1 MTPAPLATPDSTA
14 DERERAA
21 RAPVLTG
28 FPAADVI
35 LERHAGALGPD
46 YAGYAGHVA
55 RVLAF
60 YAGLAPGHEAPDA
73 VQIAGA
79 FHDLGIWTARSW
91 DYLAPSVRL
100 ARDHLAATGREVLTD
115 EVVRIILEHHKLLTY
130 RGVFRETVE
139 TFRRADLVDL
149 SLGAIRCGLSREAV
163 RCVRAAH
170 PNAGFHRRLTEIGG
184 RWALGRPLRPLPM
197 VHW

>member
-1 MTPAPLATPDSTA
+1 MAATGTASTGYPLVDA
-14 DERERAA
+14 
-21 RAPVLTG
+21 V
-28 FPAADVI
+28 

-60 YAGLAPGHEAPDA
+60 YAGLAPGHEAPES

-100 ARDHLAATGREVLTD
+100 ARDHLTAAGRDDLTD
-115 EVVRIILEHHKLLTY
+115 EVVRIILEHHKLLPY
-130 RGVFRETVE
+130 RGAFEDTVE
-139 TFRRADLVDL
+139 TFRRADLADL
-149 SLGAIRCGLSREAV
+149 SLGALRSGLPPAYVHE
-163 RCVRAAH
+163 VRAAH
-170 PNAGFHRRLTEIGG
+170 PNAGFHRRLTELGVH
-184 RWALGRPLRPLPM
+184 WALDHPLRPLPM

>member
-14 DERERAA
+14 HERDRAVA

-28 FPAADVI
+28 FAAADVI
-35 LERHAGALGPD
+35 LERYAGALGGD
-46 YAGYAGHVA
+46 RDAYAGHVA

-73 VQIAGA
+73 VQVAGA

-100 ARDHLAATGREVLTD
+100 ARDHLAAVGREDLAD
-115 EVVRIILEHHKLLTY
+115 EVARIILEHHKLLPY
-130 RGVFRETVE
+130 RGVFQETVE

-149 SLGAIRCGLSREAV
+149 SLGAIRFSLPREAV
-163 RCVRAAH
+163 RSIRATH

-184 RWALGRPLRPLPM
+184 RWAQ
-197 VHW
+197 

>member
-1 MTPAPLATPDSTA
+1 VIGMGVES
-14 DERERAA
+14 A
-21 RAPVLTG
+21 RTSVLTG

-35 LERHAGALGPD
+35 LERYAGALGPD
-46 YAGYAGHVA
+46 FAGYAGHVA

-60 YAGLAPGHEAPDA
+60 YAGLAPGHEAPEA

-100 ARDHLAATGREVLTD
+100 ARDHLTAAGREDLAD
-115 EVVRIILEHHKLLTY
+115 EVVRIILEHHKLLPY
-130 RGVFRETVE
+130 RGELRETVE
-139 TFRRADLVDL
+139 TFRRADLADL
-149 SLGAIRCGLSREAV
+149 SLGALRSGLSSAYVRE
-163 RCVRAAH
+163 VRAAH
-170 PNAGFHRRLTEIGG
+170 PNAGFHRRLTELGV
-184 RWALGRPLRPLPM
+184 RWAVDHPLRPLPM